1 MILFWTIYLLGVVAT
16 ILLLYYSLE
25 HGLEITVGDIVF
37 ALIISMFSWL
47 TFVICFV
54 IFFADYVVFTKK

>member
-54 IFFADYVVFTKK
+54 ILFADYVVFTKK